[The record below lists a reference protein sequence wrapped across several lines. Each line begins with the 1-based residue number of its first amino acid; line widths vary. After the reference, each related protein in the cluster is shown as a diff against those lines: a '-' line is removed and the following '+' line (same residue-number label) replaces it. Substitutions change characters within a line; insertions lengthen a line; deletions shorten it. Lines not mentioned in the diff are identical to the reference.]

1 MYLLL
6 IDWMFKQGSHFHCN
20 DTFATKHGGG
30 GEVTKGNFPG
40 RNSQGG
46 ILQTAILQAAIL
58 KGAKLLIPRSI

>member
-1 MYLLL
+1 
-6 IDWMFKQGSHFHCN
+6 MFKQGSHFHYN
-20 DTFATKHGGG
+20 DTFATKHGE

-58 KGAKLLIPRSI
+58 KDAKLLIPRSI